1 LLQALPTPPS
11 KRVRTRRFLEAEL
24 VGTKDLPVKVT
35 LVVQPFVSFT
45 LFSKGATLRPIDYA
59 VKCLQRALT
68 RVGDDRFTPAVIS
81 PQITDI
87 TDFLIDLTTKYADDG
102 SLINKFVISLEYD
115 AIENEMLRQILPE
128 DIRQPVF
135 DARTQ
140 HEELQIKK
148 ENEIAEYNFGNARDY
163 LDRQNDLALSIK
175 RMVEKLELVVTP
187 KLVDS
192 VLRELGY
199 NEP

>member
-1 LLQALPTPPS
+1 
-11 KRVRTRRFLEAEL
+11 
-24 VGTKDLPVKVT
+24 
-35 LVVQPFVSFT
+35 
-45 LFSKGATLRPIDYA
+45 
-59 VKCLQRALT
+59 
-68 RVGDDRFTPAVIS
+68 
-81 PQITDI
+81 
-87 TDFLIDLTTKYADDG
+87 
-102 SLINKFVISLEYD
+102 
-115 AIENEMLRQILPE
+115 MWRQILPE
-128 DIRQPVF
+128 DIRQSVF